1 MDECLFLQVE
11 LLSGRPVRLVDPRV
25 ERGEDVVRAVV
36 ISAERTRS
44 WALRAQ
50 KMAEGANW
58 SSTLPP
64 EQQVTSHTR
73 SGNLVDLA
81 SLSER
86 LHRQVAQDDEAEN
99 GIVRCSELTHDKLP
113 VWTGYVTNC
122 AEQAVVHSGTEMEG
136 WLSSLPVAQRTSA
149 PAIPAPGTIVPLAGM
164 APFPTLT

>member
-1 MDECLFLQVE
+1 MYECLFLQVE

-36 ISAERTRS
+36 LSAERTRS

-58 SSTLPP
+58 SFALPQLGCIP
-64 EQQVTSHTR
+64 LAISR
-73 SGNLVDLA
+73 LRNLVDLA

-99 GIVRCSELTHDKLP
+99 GIVKCSELTHDKLP

-122 AEQAVVHSGTEMEG
+122 ASRQSYIQERKWKGG
-136 WLSSLPVAQRTSA
+136 
-149 PAIPAPGTIVPLAGM
+149 
-164 APFPTLT
+164 